1 MLSINF
7 KYLGEL
13 PLMWKSGEG
22 SMKILVTPVGIYIGR
37 VIRGIATIKPD
48 KIYLCVQKSPKKEE
62 LKLPT
67 SARHVKWMN
76 TTRKHAKKIMKKL
89 DIMYGKDNIKII
101 EIDIDDYLSIFK
113 DLLQL
118 ILSFKPDTEVYIDTT
133 STTYPFRVA
142 TITLSIFLKNVKFIY
157 IPASKPPHPEDYSR
171 QRVTDKGLPPRIIPA
186 PKIDFTELQS
196 GILKD
201 ILVKINTKFSGKAP
215 SVTDLLLELGL
226 ENDKGNMI
234 KMSKYLKKLES
245 YGCLTTVK
253 EGRMKKIHLTM
264 IGSSISEVL
273 KNV

>member
-1 MLSINF
+1 
-7 KYLGEL
+7 
-13 PLMWKSGEG
+13 
-22 SMKILVTPVGIYIGR
+22 MKILITPVGIYINR

-62 LKLPT
+62 LKLPA
-67 SARHVKWMN
+67 SERHVKWMN

-89 DIMYGKDNIKII
+89 DVMYGKENIKTLGV
-101 EIDIDDYLSIFK
+101 DIDDYLSIFK

-118 ILSFKPDTEVYIDTT
+118 VLSFPENTEVYIDTT

-157 IPASKPPHPEDYSR
+157 TPASKPGYPEDYSK
-171 QRVTDKGLPPRIIPA
+171 QRITDKGLPPRIIPS
-186 PKIDFTELQS
+186 PKIDFSELQT

-201 ILVKINTKFSGKAP
+201 ILVTINTKFGGKSP

-226 ENDKGNMI
+226 ENEKGNMI
-234 KMSKYLKKLES
+234 KMSKHLKKLES

-273 KNV
+273 KNI